1 MSKKSFLHLL
11 WKTCVNCINKISVH
25 IDSGQGSNPGH
36 KMSIGPVETQSAG
49 ASSEKVPVSF
59 VCSSSCAFVVSE
71 RPILVPITSTPSEL
85 SDLIRHLLAAE
96 GEEIP
101 EDASFDFLFEMAE
114 DTKILIRGP
123 LQKILLEAGWTLERT
138 VRLEYFQSS
147 PSPQLQATID
157 HPDWIRSLCSS
168 PQGTFATGCYDGFVR
183 VFARASD
190 EKIAEV
196 AAHELAVNAVAFI
209 PGQMNR
215 LATVSLDQSS
225 HLFHQQDADF
235 EATLDLAFPDDE
247 AEALSCLAASKKGEF
262 MAVAGAAGKISV
274 FSARREEVPE
284 DSLATPPR
292 SVTAE
297 PSKKKSRKFAEKVV
311 LRKRRSRFVLEGAHA
326 APVTALLFDRT
337 EYKTT
342 GQPLLFSASLDG
354 SIRAW
359 DLQEQSFAFIL
370 SCDSA
375 ITALAQ
381 HPVNTK
387 CLISAHVDGS
397 VRFWNISEPLISSS
411 ALLPTTYFAGN
422 AEIMT
427 KRLRSLHRGWITA
440 ISCAPRNE
448 NLFATAGHDGAV
460 HIWDARC
467 PANSQ
472 PQPQFTLKE
481 GNGLR
486 DGEGS
491 KVLALDWSIDG
502 FLRFGG
508 EDNKVYSYLTK

>member
-1 MSKKSFLHLL
+1 
-11 WKTCVNCINKISVH
+11 
-25 IDSGQGSNPGH
+25 
-36 KMSIGPVETQSAG
+36 MSIGPAESQTGS
-49 ASSEKVPVSF
+49 SSEKVPVSF

-85 SDLIRHLLAAE
+85 SDLIRHLLTAE
-96 GEEIP
+96 GEEISA
-101 EDASFDFLFEMAE
+101 DASFDFLFEMAE
-114 DTKILIRGP
+114 DSKVLLRGP
-123 LQKILLEAGWTLERT
+123 LQKVLLEAGWTLERT

-147 PSPQLQATID
+147 PEPQLQATID

-168 PQGTFATGCYDGFVR
+168 AQGTFASGCYDGKVR

-190 EKIAEV
+190 EKIAEI
-196 AAHELAVNAVAFI
+196 AAHELAVNGVAFI
-209 PGQMNR
+209 PGQVNR
-215 LATVSLDQSS
+215 LASVSLDQAG
-225 HLFHQQDADF
+225 HVFHQQDAAF
-235 EATLDLAFPDDE
+235 EATFDLAFPADE
-247 AEALSCLAASKKGEF
+247 AEALACVAVSKKGEF

-274 FSARREEVPE
+274 FSARREESAE
-284 DSLATPPR
+284 DSSAEPK

-297 PSKKKSRKFAEKVV
+297 PAKKKSRKVAEKPSI
-311 LRKRRSRFVLEGAHA
+311 RKRRSRFVMESAHA
-326 APVTALLFDRT
+326 APITALLFDRT
-337 EYKTT
+337 EYKAT
-342 GQPLLFSASLDG
+342 GLPLLFSASLDG

-359 DLQEQSFAFIL
+359 DLSEQSFAFIL

-375 ITALAQ
+375 VTALAQ
-381 HPVNTK
+381 HPVNAK

-397 VRFWNISEPLISSS
+397 VRFWNLSEPLLSSS

-422 AEIMT
+422 AEIMP

-440 ISCAPRNE
+440 VACSPRNE

-460 HIWDARC
+460 HIWDSRC

-472 PQPQFTLKE
+472 PVPQFTLKT

-491 KVLALDWSIDG
+491 KVLALDWSVDG

-508 EDNKVYSYLTK
+508 EDNKVYSYATK